1 MESAVILVVLAG
13 ALATALMGCAL
24 KHQPDPL
31 ASSLLVSIGSGAVAL
46 PLLLSTGLPGAAAA
60 PWLAA
65 STVMSAVYWTVI
77 GRAYAS
83 GDIGIVFPLA
93 FGSAPI
99 LVLIL
104 SSLLVNEYPAGD
116 QLAVILIISAGLLL
130 VLLSGLKSGALKDR
144 KLLINCLLVTCVI
157 CGYTMID
164 ALGARVSGRPVAYTV
179 FIYASGAAVNLIYVL
194 TCQRQRVWRAAKSGW
209 FQGLVW
215 GAVSLSV
222 YAGELWA
229 MTRAPIALVAALRE
243 SSILFATLIAVMW
256 LKEPLKPGRIAGAG
270 VVALGLAFMRLA

>member
-1 MESAVILVVLAG
+1 MEPAVILVVLAG
-13 ALATALMGCAL
+13 ALSTALMGCAL
-24 KHQPDPL
+24 KNQPDPL
-31 ASSLLVSIGSGAVAL
+31 AASLLVSLGSGVVAL
-46 PLLLSTGLPGAAAA
+46 PLLFVTGLPGAEAL

-65 STVMSAVYWTVI
+65 STVMSAIYWTVI

-83 GDIGIVFPLA
+83 GDISIVFPLA

-104 SSLLVNEYPAGD
+104 SSLLVNEIPASN

-130 VLLSGLKSGALKDR
+130 VLLSGLSSGVLRDR
-144 KLLINCLLVTCVI
+144 KLLVNCFLVTCVI

-164 ALGARVSGRPVAYTV
+164 ALGARVSGKPIAYTV
-179 FIYASGAAVNLIYVL
+179 FIYASGALVNLIYAL
-194 TCQRQRVWRAAKSGW
+194 TCQRQRILAAAKTGW
-209 FQGLVW
+209 VQGLVW

-256 LKEPLKPGRIAGAG
+256 LREPLKPSRIAGAG

>member
-13 ALATALMGCAL
+13 ALATALTGCAL
-24 KHQPDPL
+24 KNQPDPL
-31 ASSLLVSIGSGAVAL
+31 ASSLLVSLGSGTVAL
-46 PLLLSTGLPGAAAA
+46 PLLFITGLPGAEAL

-65 STVMSAVYWTVI
+65 STVISAVYWTVI

-104 SSLLVNEYPAGD
+104 SSLLVNEYPASN

-130 VLLSGLKSGALKDR
+130 VLVSGLSSGVLSNH
-144 KLLINCLLVTCVI
+144 KLLINCGLVTCVI
-157 CGYTMID
+157 CAYTMID
-164 ALGARVSGRPVAYTV
+164 ALGARVSGKPIAYTV
-179 FIYASGAAVNLIYVL
+179 FIYASGAFVNLIYVL
-194 TCQRQRVWRAAKSGW
+194 TCQRQRVLAAAKAGW
-209 FQGLVW
+209 LQGLVW

-229 MTRAPIALVAALRE
+229 MTKAPIALVAAMRE

-256 LKEPLKPGRIAGAG
+256 LREPLKPSRIAGAG
-270 VVALGLAFMRLA
+270 VVAIGLAFMRLA

>member
-1 MESAVILVVLAG
+1 MEPAVILVVLAG

-24 KHQPDPL
+24 KHQADPL
-31 ASSLLVSIGSGAVAL
+31 ASSLLISIGSGAIAL
-46 PLLLSTGLPGAAAA
+46 PLLLLTGLPSAAAT

-99 LVLIL
+99 LVLVL
-104 SSLLVNEYPAGD
+104 SSILVNEYPAGN
-116 QLAVILIISAGLLL
+116 QLAVIFVISAGLLL
-130 VLLSGLKSGALKDR
+130 VLISGLNSGVLNDR
-144 KLLINCLLVTCVI
+144 NLVINCLLVTCVI

-164 ALGARVSGRPVAYTV
+164 ALGARVSGKPIAYTV
-179 FIYASGAAVNLIYVL
+179 FIYASGGLVNLIFVL
-194 TCQRQRVWRAAKSGW
+194 TRHRARMLNAAKTGW
-209 FQGLVW
+209 MQGLTW

-229 MTRAPIALVAALRE
+229 MTRTPIALVAALRE

-270 VVALGLAFMRLA
+270 VVALGLAMMRLA